1 MKRNLSMKLKLT
13 LWFTSFMALLA
24 AVCLVLILFTSS
36 YVTRSEAFRVLDTA
50 VRSNLTRVSSEDGS
64 LSLDTG
70 FQFYVNGVY
79 MLLYNSGGALLSGQ
93 TPPGMPRDIR
103 LEPVAPS
110 RRTIPLFIT
119 KSLNSCLVIN
129 FLLPF

>member
-93 TPPGMPRDIR
+93 TPPDFR
-103 LEPVAPS
+103 
-110 RRTIPLFIT
+110 
-119 KSLNSCLVIN
+119 
-129 FLLPF
+129 